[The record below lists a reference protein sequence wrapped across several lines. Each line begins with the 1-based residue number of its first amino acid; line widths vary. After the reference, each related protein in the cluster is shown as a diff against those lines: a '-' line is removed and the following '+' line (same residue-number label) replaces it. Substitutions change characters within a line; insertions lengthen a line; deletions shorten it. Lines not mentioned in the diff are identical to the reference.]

1 MKVQRLRVRFS
12 RGEAVKYITH
22 LDLMRLW
29 ERALRRAG
37 VDLAY
42 SEGFTPHAQLSL
54 AAPLAVGVTSDGEL
68 LDVFLSNRQMPLE
81 FLRAIGRQLP
91 AGVEALEAK
100 EVGLRAP
107 SLQSELRAAEYAVSL
122 PGSVT
127 KTAACR
133 AVERFLAADSI
144 PWEQVRD
151 GETRRYDIR
160 PLVQALWLDA
170 TKDGSPVLIGIRVRA
185 DSGGSGRPEQVI
197 AAMSLPEPEA
207 IHRRRLILAESSP
220 AHEAWRRQGRFA

>member
-12 RGEAVKYITH
+12 RGEEVKYITH

-37 VDLAY
+37 IDVAY
-42 SEGFTPHAQLSL
+42 SEGFTPHAQISL

-68 LDVFLSNRQMPLE
+68 LDVFLASRMTPLD
-81 FLRAIGRQLP
+81 FMRAVGKQLP
-91 AGVEALEAK
+91 SGVEALEVE

-107 SLQSELRAAEYAVSL
+107 SLQSELRAAEYEVSL
-122 PGSVT
+122 PAT
-127 KTAACR
+127 LPEEDAAK
-133 AVERFLAADSI
+133 AIESFLAAESV

-151 GETRRYDIR
+151 GEMRRYDIR
-160 PLVQALWLDA
+160 ALVQHLWLGSPQN
-170 TKDGSPVLIGIRVRA
+170 GSPVVGMRVRA

-197 AAMSLPEPEA
+197 AAMALPEPMG
-207 IHRRRLILAESSP
+207 IYRRKLVLAESSP

>member
-12 RGEAVKYITH
+12 RGEEVKYITH

-37 VDLAY
+37 IDVAY

-54 AAPLAVGVTSDGEL
+54 AAPLAVGVTSEGEL
-68 LDVFLSNRQMPLE
+68 LDVFLGSRLTPLD
-81 FLRAIGRQLP
+81 FMRALGKQLP
-91 AGVEALEAK
+91 SGVEALEVE

-107 SLQSELRAAEYAVSL
+107 SLQSELRAAEYEVSL
-122 PGSVT
+122 PAT
-127 KTAACR
+127 LAEEDAR
-133 AVERFLAADSI
+133 EAIERFLAAESV

-160 PLVQALWLDA
+160 ALAQHLWLDDS
-170 TKDGSPVLIGIRVRA
+170 KNGSPVVGMRVRA

-197 AAMSLPEPEA
+197 AAMALPEPTS
-207 IHRRRLILAESSP
+207 IHRRKLVLAEGSP
-220 AHEAWRRQGRFA
+220 AHEAWRRHGRFA

>member
-12 RGEAVKYITH
+12 RGEEVKYVTH

-37 VDLAY
+37 IDVAY

-54 AAPLAVGVTSDGEL
+54 AAPLAVGVTSEGEL
-68 LDVFLSNRQMPLE
+68 LDVFLAGRLTPLD
-81 FLRAIGRQLP
+81 FMRAIGKQLP
-91 AGVEALEAK
+91 AGIEALEVE

-107 SLQSELRAAEYAVSL
+107 SLQSELRAAEYEVSL
-122 PGSVT
+122 
-127 KTAACR
+127 AATLPEADARR
-133 AVERFLAADSI
+133 AVERFLAAESVH
-144 PWEQVRD
+144 WEQVRD

-160 PLVQALWLDA
+160 ALVQDLWLDDA
-170 TKDGSPVLIGIRVRA
+170 KNGFVVIGMRVRA

-197 AAMSLPEPEA
+197 AAMGLPEPAA
-207 IHRRRLILAESSP
+207 IHRRKLLLAETSP
-220 AHEAWRRQGRFA
+220 AHEAWRRHGRFA

>member
-12 RGEAVKYITH
+12 RGEEVKFVTH

-29 ERALRRAG
+29 ERALRRAKI
-37 VDLAY
+37 DIAY

-68 LDVFLSNRQMPLE
+68 LDVFLADRLTSLE
-81 FLRAIGRQLP
+81 FMREIGKQLP
-91 AGVEALEAK
+91 AGVEALEVE

-107 SLQSELRAAEYAVSL
+107 SLQAELRAAEYEVSL
-122 PGSVT
+122 PAT
-127 KTAACR
+127 LEQANAR
-133 AVERFLAADSI
+133 EAVESFLAAESV

-151 GETRRYDIR
+151 GETRQYDIR
-160 PLVQALWLDA
+160 AMVQHLWVDG
-170 TKDGSPVLIGIRVRA
+170 TKNGSPVVSMRVRA

-197 AAMSLPEPEA
+197 AALGLPEPTS
-207 IHRRRLILAESSP
+207 IHRRKLVLAETSP
-220 AHEAWRRQGRFA
+220 AHDAWRRQGRFT

>member
-12 RGEAVKYITH
+12 RGEEVKYITH

-37 VDLAY
+37 IDVAY
-42 SEGFTPHAQLSL
+42 SEGFTPHAQISL

-68 LDVFLSNRQMPLE
+68 LDVFLGSRLTPLD
-81 FLRAIGRQLP
+81 FMRGVGRQLP
-91 AGVEALEAK
+91 AGVEALEVE

-107 SLQSELRAAEYAVSL
+107 SLQSELRAAEYEVLL
-122 PGSVT
+122 PAT
-127 KTAACR
+127 LTEEDAREAI
-133 AVERFLAADSI
+133 ERFLAAESV

-160 PLVQALWLDA
+160 ALAQHLWLDGS
-170 TKDGSPVLIGIRVRA
+170 KNGSPVVGMRVRA

-197 AAMSLPEPEA
+197 AAMALPEPTS
-207 IHRRRLILAESSP
+207 IHRRKLVLAESSP
-220 AHEAWRRQGRFA
+220 AHEAWRRHGRFA